1 MKRFSLV
8 MGVFAAL
15 LLVLAASLLFIGTV
29 DVPAREVMAVLSG
42 GRAERDAWNF
52 IILESRLPLIVT
64 SALAGS
70 ALAVSGLLLQT
81 LFGNAL
87 ADPSIL
93 GITTGASLGAGCMM
107 LAFGTPLGVLLGVS
121 GGFAATFIGAFIGA
135 LAVMGILLLFSSIV
149 KSSTMLLIVG
159 VLIGYLASSLIS
171 LLNFFATEEGV
182 HSFVIWGM
190 GNFSGVTLQ
199 WLPLFSIVV
208 LAGLCLS
215 LAMIKPLNALLLGRR
230 YAENLGV
237 DLRKMRNRLLMV
249 TGVLTAVVTSFCGP
263 IGFIGLVVPH
273 VARLLLRTSDHLRLM
288 PATMLVG
295 AVVGLLCSLLSIL
308 PATNGVIPIN
318 AITPVIGVPVII
330 YVILN
335 RRKIFYFN

>member
-93 GITTGASLGAGCMM
+93 GISTGASLGAGCMM

-159 VLIGYLASSLIS
+159 VLIGGILSDRWVQKHLKGRIFTGVIGLALTI
-171 LLNFFATEEGV
+171 
-182 HSFVIWGM
+182 
-190 GNFSGVTLQ
+190 
-199 WLPLFSIVV
+199 P
-208 LAGLCLS
+208 
-215 LAMIKPLNALLLGRR
+215 ALLLVGMGSNMPMILGGAIIFGFGFGMFDVNNMPILCQFVSPRHRATGYGLMNLTGIAAGAVITEFLGKSADAGNMGRDF
-230 YAENLGV
+230 AILGV
-237 DLRKMRNRLLMV
+237 F
-249 TGVLTAVVTSFCGP
+249 VL
-263 IGFIGLVVPH
+263 
-273 VARLLLRTSDHLRLM
+273 VAI
-288 PATMLVG
+288 
-295 AVVGLLCSLLSIL
+295 IL
-308 PATNGVIPIN
+308 QLTILKPQCIN
-318 AITPVIGVPVII
+318 KTED
-330 YVILN
+330 
-335 RRKIFYFN
+335 

>member
-8 MGVFAAL
+8 MGVLAAL
-15 LLVLAASLLFIGTV
+15 LLVLATSLLFIGTV
-29 DVPAREVMAVLSG
+29 DVPAREVVAVLSG

-93 GITTGASLGAGCMM
+93 GISTGASLGAGCMM

-182 HSFVIWGM
+182 HS
-190 GNFSGVTLQ
+190 L
-199 WLPLFSIVV
+199 
-208 LAGLCLS
+208 
-215 LAMIKPLNALLLGRR
+215 
-230 YAENLGV
+230 
-237 DLRKMRNRLLMV
+237 
-249 TGVLTAVVTSFCGP
+249 
-263 IGFIGLVVPH
+263 
-273 VARLLLRTSDHLRLM
+273 
-288 PATMLVG
+288 
-295 AVVGLLCSLLSIL
+295 
-308 PATNGVIPIN
+308 
-318 AITPVIGVPVII
+318 
-330 YVILN
+330 
-335 RRKIFYFN
+335 